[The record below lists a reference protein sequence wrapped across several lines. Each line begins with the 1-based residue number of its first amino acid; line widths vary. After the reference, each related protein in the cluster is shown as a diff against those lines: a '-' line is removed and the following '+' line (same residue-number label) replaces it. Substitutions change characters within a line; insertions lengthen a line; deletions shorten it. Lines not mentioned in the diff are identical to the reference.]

1 MATLNKIM
9 VIGNLGGD
17 PEMRYTPQGTPVTN
31 FSVAVNR
38 VYTDAN
44 GERHEETEWFR
55 VSAWRQLAEQCNLYL
70 AKGRKAYVEGR
81 FRGRTWQGADG
92 QPRFSS
98 EIIADRVL
106 FLDRAGTGPARG
118 DAPFDDETVD
128 PEELPF

>member
-17 PEMRYTPQGTPVTN
+17 PEMRYTPQGTPVTS

-38 VYTDAN
+38 VYTDFN
-44 GERHEETEWFR
+44 GERQEETQWFR
-55 VSAWRQLAEQCNLYL
+55 VSAWRQLAEQCNQYL

-98 EIIADRVL
+98 EIIADRVI

-118 DAPFDDETVD
+118 EAPFDDETVD

>member
-17 PEMRYTPQGTPVTN
+17 PEMRYTPQGTPVTS

-38 VYTDAN
+38 YYNDAS
-44 GERHEETEWFR
+44 GERQEETQWFR
-55 VSAWRQLAEQCNLYL
+55 VSAWRQLAEQCNQYL

-81 FRGRTWQGADG
+81 FRGRSWQGADG
-92 QPRFSS
+92 QTRFSS

-106 FLDRAGTGPARG
+106 FLDRPGMGSARG
-118 DAPFDDETVD
+118 EAPFDDETVD
-128 PEELPF
+128 PDELPF